1 MKNLLWCS
9 VHTPTNEQELELLP
23 LGRLIFLQNLNP
35 ILQKQIEE
43 NPDDDLKIMSLVIK
57 MLELAYDEN
66 IDCFVEVGGCPK
78 FQHMLNNAIQMFKHP
93 VTLLYS
99 YSERIVVET
108 EIEKHIKFIRG

>member
-9 VHTPTNEQELELLP
+9 VHTPTNEQKLELLP
-23 LGRLIFLQNLNP
+23 LGNLILLQNLYP

-43 NPDDDLKIMSLVIK
+43 NPDDDLKIMSLIIK

-78 FQHMLNNAIQMFKHP
+78 FQHMLNNAIQVFENP

-99 YSERIVVET
+99 YSVRTVVGT